1 LFTFSWVV
9 FNAVLQKSVA
19 DKNFIAAVAKRAT
32 TSCAQIVADHI
43 TARILLES
51 VISKNL
57 SLSEFAIT
65 TLNSAVVSS
74 VASSFF
80 EEPPIDNLV
89 YEMCVVMEGK
99 KPRMVKHA
107 VPILNACKE
116 ALTRSTLFDK
126 CVQVLSSHET
136 EEECKNNSCEQVQE
150 RVSRI
155 FKSLEVPTKKVDKS
169 KDFRAF
175 MRSQKVE
182 SKEMTM
188 GEAGRDPSATLTHPK
203 FG

>member
-1 LFTFSWVV
+1 VFS
-9 FNAVLQKSVA
+9 AVLQKSVA
-19 DKNFIAAVAKRAT
+19 DKNFIASIAKRAT
-32 TSCAQIVADHI
+32 TSCAQIVPDHT

-51 VISKNL
+51 VTSKNL
-57 SLSEFAIT
+57 NLSEFAIT
-65 TLNSAVVSS
+65 TLSSAVV
-74 VASSFF
+74 ASAGREFF
-80 EEPPIDNLV
+80 DEPPIDNLI

-107 VPILNACKE
+107 VPILTACKE

-126 CVQVLSSHET
+126 CVQMLSAASQENKGNS
-136 EEECKNNSCEQVQE
+136 EECKNESVEVVQE
-150 RVSRI
+150 RVARI

-182 SKEMTM
+182 SREMTM
-188 GEAGRDPSATLTHPK
+188 GE
-203 FG
+203 